1 MSRNILCVVEFD
13 NYPDEVVSRATWLAK
28 LYDADL
34 HLLVSDPATDFLGNT
49 YVYLLEDFR
58 PIADSIKEYQ
68 EEALG
73 RLMEEAESAGVSV
86 ETSRSSDRHVAD
98 MIRREADE
106 RQPLFVLKG
115 THYHTP
121 SERASMADADW
132 DLIRDLEYP
141 IWFVKPISWR
151 EPPVIVAAVDPLHAH
166 DKPAHLDK
174 RIIETGQ
181 EIASKCSGDLQ
192 VLHTYQRLDEIG
204 SRVMWAF
211 KPEKL
216 PIEKLDKQIR
226 SEHARALKILG
237 EVCNVP
243 ASALHMVPGRAHDVL
258 PSFARYGNASLVIM
272 GALARSKL
280 KQRIVGSTA
289 ARVLDYIPC
298 DVLVTHARQKS

>member
-1 MSRNILCVVEFD
+1 VSRNILCVVEFD
-13 NYPDEVVSRATWLAK
+13 NYPDDVVARATWLAE
-28 LYDADL
+28 LHDCNL
-34 HLLVSDPATDFLGNT
+34 HLLVSDPSTDFLGST

-58 PIADSIKEYQ
+58 PIADSIKQYQ

-73 RLMEEAESAGVSV
+73 RLVDQAEAAGVSV
-86 ETSRSSDRHVAD
+86 EVSRSSERHVAD
-98 MIRREADE
+98 LVRREADV
-106 RQPLFVLKG
+106 RKPMYVVKG

-132 DLIRDLEYP
+132 DLIRDLDYP
-141 IWFVKPISWR
+141 TWFVKPILWHKA
-151 EPPVIVAAVDPLHAH
+151 PVIVAAVDPVHAH

-174 RIIETGQ
+174 QIIQMGQ
-181 EIASKCSGDLQ
+181 AIAGKCSGTLK

-216 PIEKLDKQIR
+216 PVEKLDKQIR
-226 SEHARALKILG
+226 TEHAHALKILG
-237 EVCNVP
+237 EVCDVP
-243 ASALHMVPGRAHDVL
+243 SKALHLVPGRAHDVL
-258 PSFARYGNASLVIM
+258 PSFARANNASLVIM

-298 DVLVTHARQKS
+298 DVLVAHAK